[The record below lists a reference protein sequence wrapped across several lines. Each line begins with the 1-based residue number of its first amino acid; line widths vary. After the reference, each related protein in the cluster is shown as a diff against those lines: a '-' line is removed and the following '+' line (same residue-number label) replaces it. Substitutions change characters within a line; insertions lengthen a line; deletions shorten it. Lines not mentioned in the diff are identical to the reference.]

1 MNVLK
6 KRFAPFLLVCVLALA
21 MIAPA
26 FAASN
31 TSNYGT
37 TIDGQYVAAT
47 IDVTVPTTGQVF
59 INPYALPVKLS
70 VMFTDGDATAADATE
85 SSTKVRPGSEASDS
99 SIKNQQIVTEPL
111 FIKNRSEVNLAVS
124 AKVTGIIPADA
135 TENAIFGQTEA
146 SNVKFSSEPIKTQT
160 DNSVFAYLQMKIAKG
175 LTDQS
180 TAGDLVAA
188 YTNWT
193 DDSYDK
199 RADVLVST
207 KENSLDNMVILAAGT
222 EKPATPGELEATN
235 GSVAMFR
242 IAGQVVTEPKNG
254 WLSSDTFRIQVVF
267 TFKPDPNRPT
277 ITAND
282 DVTLEATTDSIVL
295 TAELNGGDAEMTK
308 VTWSIGGSTYVNDA
322 TTSNITGDMGET
334 FTVKATNAAK
344 GVGEQVVTITA
355 TIKADN
361 GLIYTAEYK
370 VTINIE

>member
-6 KRFAPFLLVCVLALA
+6 KRFVPFLLVCVMALA

-59 INPYALPVKLS
+59 INPYALPVKLNLIS
-70 VMFTDGDATAADATE
+70 SATDVTSGD
-85 SSTKVRPGSEASDS
+85 TKPGQEASDS

-175 LTDQS
+175 LTDES
-180 TAGDLVAA
+180 TAGELVAA
-188 YTNWT
+188 YTDWT

-199 RADVLVST
+199 KADVLVST
-207 KENSLDNMVILAAGT
+207 KENSLDNMVILAAGA
-222 EKPATPGELEATN
+222 ESATPGELEATN

-254 WLSSDTFRIQVVF
+254 WLSSDTFRIQIVF
-267 TFKPDPNRPT
+267 TFRPDPNRPT
-277 ITAND
+277 ITTD
-282 DVTLEATTDSIVL
+282 DESTIDATTGSITL
-295 TAELNGGDAEMTK
+295 TAELNGGDAEITK
-308 VTWSIGGSTYVNDA
+308 VTWDIGGSTYVTAVN
-322 TTSNITGDMGET
+322 TGTGGNVTGTNGET
-334 FTVKATNAAK
+334 FKVTPTGTAQSA
-344 GVGEQVVTITA
+344 GEQVVTITA

-361 GLIYTAEYK
+361 GLTYTAEYK